1 MPSSRKRS
9 DPNAEPSPVAAGPR
23 RGAVTE
29 FWFNRRALPRH
40 AMVRRSGI
48 LHIGAE
54 REPCVIV
61 NISAGGLMA
70 RTYRAQLA
78 GEAVRVELAPGE
90 TIAGEVLW
98 AQDWTVGIA
107 FDGLIDVEA
116 VLARAWVGEHC
127 LDRRRS
133 PRVAVDCPAS
143 LRINARFHYGR
154 IAELSSGGAR
164 FRGSAR
170 VKKTGP
176 ALLNLPDL
184 PPMRADV
191 AWLGANECGLVF
203 EEPIPEEALRRWLAS
218 RGRPSG

>member
-1 MPSSRKRS
+1 MPRSRKCS
-9 DPNAEPSPVAAGPR
+9 NPNAQPAPVQAAPR
-23 RGAVTE
+23 RGVVTE
-29 FWFNRRALPRH
+29 FWLNRRSLPRH
-40 AMVRRSGI
+40 ALVRRAGI

-54 REPCVIV
+54 QEPCVIV
-61 NISAGGLMA
+61 NLSAGGLMA
-70 RTYRAQLA
+70 RTYRPQLV
-78 GEAVRVELAPGE
+78 GEAVRVEFAPGE

-116 VLARAWVGEHC
+116 MLARAWVGEHG

-143 LRINARFHYGR
+143 LRVNARFHYGR

-170 VKKTGP
+170 IKKTGP

-184 PPMRADV
+184 PPMRAQV
-191 AWLGANECGLVF
+191 AWVGENECGLIF
-203 EEPIPEEALRRWLAS
+203 AEPIPEEALRRWLSA
-218 RGRPSG
+218 RGDPPG

>member
-9 DPNAEPSPVAAGPR
+9 DQNAQLSPDAAGPR

-54 REPCVIV
+54 QEPCVIV
-61 NISAGGLMA
+61 NISANGLMA

-90 TIAGEVLW
+90 MIAGEVLW

-143 LRINARFHYGR
+143 LRVNARFHYGR

-164 FRGSAR
+164 FRGPAKVR
-170 VKKTGP
+170 KTGP

-184 PPMRADV
+184 PPMRAGV
-191 AWLGANECGLVF
+191 AWLGENQCGLVF
-203 EEPIPEEALRRWLAS
+203 DEPIPDEALRRWLAA
-218 RGRPSG
+218 RACPSD